1 MILNKYTEI
10 IKDLNELLKLLNTAA
25 EEDKQKGI
33 KLKLQLNGLYTAAEE
48 IKNLPLEK
56 IDETME
62 GLINDMNI
70 YKENLIDT
78 FLALDKN
85 NPDIF
90 MLMERLRSCAVK
102 AIETA
107 SLNITES
114 LNNLNNNMTEESKMN
129 TNANTNNE
137 EIKDAADAFKEEV
150 KNSAKDGEAEK
161 ASEEC
166 SKEGITFPLW
176 AGVAGLAGIV
186 AVSGYV
192 GYRYGFNKGKDEC
205 PVIIINNGE

>member
-10 IKDLNELLKLLNTAA
+10 TKDLNELLRMLNATVS
-25 EEDKQKGI
+25 EGDKEKGI
-33 KLKLQLNGLYTAAEE
+33 RLKLQLNGLYTSAEE
-48 IKNLPLEK
+48 VKNLQLEA

-62 GLINDMNI
+62 QLINDMNL
-70 YKENLIDT
+70 YKENLIDI
-78 FLALDKN
+78 FSVLDKN
-85 NPDIF
+85 NADIF
-90 MLMERLRSCAVK
+90 MLMERLRGYAVK
-102 AIETA
+102 SVEIA

-114 LNNLNNNMTEESKMN
+114 LNKLNNETEESKMN
-129 TNANTNNE
+129 NSTNTNNE
-137 EIKDAADAFKEEV
+137 EIKNASDAFKEEV

-176 AGVAGLAGIV
+176 AGVAGLAGVV
-186 AVSGYV
+186 AVSAYA
-192 GYRYGFNKGKDEC
+192 GYRYGFSKGKDEC

>member
-25 EEDKQKGI
+25 KEDKQKGI
-33 KLKLQLNGLYTAAEE
+33 KLKLQLNGLYTTAEE

-62 GLINDMNI
+62 GLINDMNL
-70 YKENLIDT
+70 YKENLIDV
-78 FLALDKN
+78 FSALDKN
-85 NPDIF
+85 NADIF
-90 MLMERLRSCAVK
+90 MLMERLRGYAVK
-102 AIETA
+102 SVEIA

-114 LNNLNNNMTEESKMN
+114 LNKLNNETEESKMN

-150 KNSAKDGEAEK
+150 KNAAKDNEAEK

-176 AGVAGLAGIV
+176 AGVAGLAGIA
-186 AVSGYV
+186 AVSGYI

>member
-1 MILNKYTEI
+1 MILNKYTNAI
-10 IKDLNELLKLLNTAA
+10 QDVNELLKLLDATASK
-25 EEDKQKGI
+25 EDKEKGI
-33 KLKLQLNGLYTAAEE
+33 KLKLQLNGLYTSAEE
-48 IKNLPLEK
+48 IKNLQLEVV
-56 IDETME
+56 DETME
-62 GLINDMNI
+62 QLINDMNL
-70 YKENLIDT
+70 YKENLIDV
-78 FLALDKN
+78 FSALDKN
-85 NPDIF
+85 NADIF
-90 MLMERLRSCAVK
+90 MLMERLRGYAVK
-102 AIETA
+102 SVEIA

-114 LNNLNNNMTEESKMN
+114 LNKINNETEESKMN

-150 KNSAKDGEAEK
+150 KNAAKDGEAEK

-176 AGVAGLAGIV
+176 AGVAGLAGIA
-186 AVSGYV
+186 AVSGYI

>member
-33 KLKLQLNGLYTAAEE
+33 KLKLQLNGLYTTAEE

-62 GLINDMNI
+62 GLINDMNL
-70 YKENLIDT
+70 YKENLIDV
-78 FLALDKN
+78 FSALDKN
-85 NPDIF
+85 NADIF
-90 MLMERLRSCAVK
+90 MLMERLRGYAVK
-102 AIETA
+102 SVEIA

-114 LNNLNNNMTEESKMN
+114 LNKLNNETEESKMN
-129 TNANTNNE
+129 TNANTNE

-150 KNSAKDGEAEK
+150 KNAAKDNEAEK

-176 AGVAGLAGIV
+176 AGVAGLAGVV
-186 AVSGYV
+186 AISAYAGYK
-192 GYRYGFNKGKDEC
+192 YGFNKGKDEC